1 MKDRY
6 SGLVVPLGEHGTR
19 THDSKIL
26 AVGDVAQWQ
35 TSGNPVPASADL
47 RFCNFVDLEREF
59 LQVVSPEV
67 ILTPVVADQFD
78 CADVALRLDTL
89 GYTGS
94 LRALGNGMPKPE
106 MIEREIKS
114 LCPTLDFALVEIE
127 AVARL
132 S

>member
-1 MKDRY
+1 MR
-6 SGLVVPLGEHGTR
+6 LGEHGTR
-19 THDSKIL
+19 THVAKIL

-35 TSGNPVPASADL
+35 TSGNAVPASADL
-47 RFCNFVDLEREF
+47 RFCNFVDLELEF

-94 LRALGNGMPKPE
+94 IRALGNGMPKPE
-106 MIEREIKS
+106 MIEREVKA

>member
-6 SGLVVPLGEHGTR
+6 SGLAMPVGGHGTS
-19 THDSKIL
+19 THEATVL

-47 RFCNFVDLEREF
+47 RFCNFVDLELEF
-59 LQVVSPEV
+59 LQLVCPEV

-94 LRALGNGMPKPE
+94 IRALGNGVPKPE
-106 MIEREIKS
+106 MIEREIKA